1 MLFFDILRKKSI
13 WPSHFRE
20 NSFSTHVVTG
30 SVPCGGLTCF
40 EFASQIKFIS
50 NPSNKKQL
58 SSSCSEGIQLPCDT
72 VKYA

>member
-1 MLFFDILRKKSI
+1 MKDAYRHVIFDILRKKSI

-30 SVPCGGLTCF
+30 SVPHGGLMSF

-50 NPSNKKQL
+50 NPSNKKAAFLKLQ
-58 SSSCSEGIQLPCDT
+58 
-72 VKYA
+72 